1 MRHETRDVPFT
12 QQLPHHM
19 VCATEMGRE
28 MEPEDELTLRLARPE
43 AHSPTTPLIL
53 NICERKLQ

>member
-1 MRHETRDVPFT
+1 
-12 QQLPHHM
+12 M
-19 VCATEMGRE
+19 VCATDMGRE
-28 MEPEDELTLRLARPE
+28 MEPEDELTLRLARPGYFGLTPE